1 MKNTI
6 TEMNS
11 WEESDGRIWEAEE
24 WISKVEDKLVEITNV
39 EQNKGKRMKRNEDS
53 LWELWNNFKLINV
66 HTMRFQKEKRE
77 RARENSEEIIA
88 KNFSNMGKESLT

>member
-11 WEESDGRIWEAEE
+11 WEESDSRIWEAEE

>member
-11 WEESDGRIWEAEE
+11 WEESDSRIWEAEE
-24 WISKVEDKLVEITNV
+24 WISKGEDKLVEITNV